1 MIEPVLEVMVPAT
14 EGHENPS
21 CVGHLVLLLAFL
33 QPPQHRLR
41 KGSNHQGQNLLKW
54 DHYNCFDNIS
64 VARAEDRGMLGNAN
78 KSVSDGR
85 GSSGGS

>member
-54 DHYNCFDNIS
+54 DHYICFDNIS
-64 VARAEDRGMLGNAN
+64 VARAGKIVDVGKCEQISQRWEGEL
-78 KSVSDGR
+78 
-85 GSSGGS
+85 